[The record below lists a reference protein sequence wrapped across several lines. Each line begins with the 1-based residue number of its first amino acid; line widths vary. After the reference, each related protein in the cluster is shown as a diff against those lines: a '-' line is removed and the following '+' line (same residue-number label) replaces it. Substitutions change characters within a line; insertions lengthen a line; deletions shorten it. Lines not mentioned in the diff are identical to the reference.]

1 MRGKAPSR
9 SALHDTILVNPS
21 DLNSDWSMHGGRLFF
36 LLDQKAA
43 TVARNHSGHVCRTV
57 SFSPG
62 KYFKPVDL
70 ADEVIIKARV
80 TRSWNSTME
89 VRVESSAIG
98 VSDTEERDALVLYF
112 YFIAIKDGMPQK
124 VRPVLPRTKEE
135 KYEYERAPGRR
146 ELVKK
151 FIEEEVE
158 KLKKLRAQH
167 I

>member
-1 MRGKAPSR
+1 MKGRAPSK

-21 DLNSDWSMHGGRLFF
+21 DLNSDWSMHGGRLYF

-43 TVARNHSGHVCRTV
+43 TVARDHSGHVCRTV
-57 SFSPG
+57 ALSPG
-62 KYFKPVDL
+62 KYFNPVDL

-89 VRVESSAIG
+89 VRAESYAKG
-98 VSDTEERDALVLYF
+98 VYDTEERAALILYF
-112 YFIAIKDGMPQK
+112 YFIAVKNGVPQK

-151 FIEEEVE
+151 FIEDEIE
-158 KLKKLRAQH
+158 KLKKLRAAN
-167 I
+167 